1 LDSNLL
7 HIPNQYPPVG
17 EILSLIGEK
26 WTAVI
31 IAHLGDGKMRFNEL
45 RRETAGISQKVL
57 AASLRQLER
66 DGFVTRTVYPVIPPR
81 VEYELT
87 DIGRVLLDSL
97 LALGRFA
104 VDHRADVEAARRR
117 FDAESAEPLPFL

>member
-1 LDSNLL
+1 MDSNLL

-104 VDHRADVEAARRR
+104 VDHQADVEAARRR